1 MKKMKKL
8 NVIKKLVSY
17 GVISLIGLN
26 LFTGCVKL
34 VPDYTQDYEI
44 QFQLG
49 LPLDAN
55 GYYHLTLDRNEWQ
68 TLHRVSG
75 VVTSFNEM
83 GDEVFVESFW
93 VAWESNLYWY
103 LGDNSCYVVHFGY
116 TDEWVK
122 VAFDTT
128 YVVPFNGLEV
138 PTSNSYSYS
147 NSYGQVSNMIAPVQ
161 SMIGDTLKLT
171 AEWYDGVR
179 TFNIVLD

>member
-17 GVISLIGLN
+17 GVITLIGFN

-34 VPDYTQDYEI
+34 VPDFTHDYTI
-44 QFQLG
+44 QFQVG
-49 LPLDAN
+49 LPLDNN
-55 GYYHLTLDRNEWQ
+55 GYYHLTLDRSNWQ
-68 TLHRVSG
+68 TLHRVSA
-75 VVTSFNEM
+75 VVTSLNEN
-83 GDEVFVESFW
+83 GDEVFVEAFW
-93 VAWESNLYWY
+93 VEWESNLYWY

-116 TDEWVK
+116 TDQWVK

-128 YVVPFNGLEV
+128 YIVPFSGLEV

-147 NSYGQVSNMIAPVQ
+147 NSYGQVNNMIAPVQ
-161 SMIGDTLKLT
+161 SMIGDTLSLR
-171 AEWYDGVR
+171 AEWYNGVR

>member
-1 MKKMKKL
+1 
-8 NVIKKLVSY
+8 
-17 GVISLIGLN
+17 
-26 LFTGCVKL
+26 
-34 VPDYTQDYEI
+34 
-44 QFQLG
+44 
-49 LPLDAN
+49 
-55 GYYHLTLDRNEWQ
+55 
-68 TLHRVSG
+68 
-75 VVTSFNEM
+75 M

-171 AEWYDGVR
+171 AEWYNGVR

>member
-1 MKKMKKL
+1 MKRMKKL
-8 NVIKKLVSY
+8 NVIKKLVNY
-17 GVISLIGLN
+17 GVISLIGFN

-34 VPDYTQDYEI
+34 VPDLSEDYEI
-44 QFQLG
+44 QFQVG
-49 LPLDAN
+49 LPLDHN

-75 VVTSFNEM
+75 VVTSINEA

-103 LGDNSCYVVHFGY
+103 LGDNSCYVVHYGY
-116 TDEWVK
+116 TDQWVK

-128 YVVPFNGLEV
+128 YIV

-147 NSYGQVSNMIAPVQ
+147 NSYGQVNNMIAPVQ
-161 SMIGDTLKLT
+161 SMIGDTLSLR
-171 AEWYDGVR
+171 AEWYNGVR